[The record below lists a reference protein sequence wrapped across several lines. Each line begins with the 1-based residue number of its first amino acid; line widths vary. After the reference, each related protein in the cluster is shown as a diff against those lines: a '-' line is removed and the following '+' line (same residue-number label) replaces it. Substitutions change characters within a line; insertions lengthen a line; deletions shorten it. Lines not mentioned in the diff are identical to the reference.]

1 MVWLKEF
8 ENIYGEYAIG
18 VYKFLLKLSGNH
30 TIAEEL
36 TQETFY
42 KAMKNIDSFKGTC
55 KLYVWLCQIA
65 KNEYINYQK
74 KSERKNVHLD
84 ATNKTDDGNCFE
96 QIFESGQIK
105 EIHKA
110 LHKLDEPYKEVFSL
124 RVFAELPFSDIAQLF
139 NKSDSWA
146 RVTFFR
152 AKERII
158 KILKEAGQYEV

>member
-1 MVWLKEF
+1 MNEF
-8 ENIYGEYAIG
+8 EQIYSEYAQG

-42 KAMKNIDSFKGTC
+42 KALKSINSFKGTC
-55 KLYVWLCQIA
+55 KMYVWLCQIA

-74 KSERKNVHLD
+74 KCENKNTSLD
-84 ATNKTDDGNCFE
+84 GQSHANKDDCFE
-96 QIFESGQIK
+96 QIFESGQIR
-105 EIHKA
+105 EIHKI

-124 RVFAELPFSDIAQLF
+124 RVFAQLPFLDIAQLF
-139 NKSDSWA
+139 GKSESWA

-152 AKERII
+152 AKEKII
-158 KILKEAGQYEV
+158 KMLKEAGQYEM